1 MKISKI
7 LNVGDTLY
15 SATNGQPM
23 KVTRIYSCG
32 FDTDVDY
39 FSFDEHREL
48 FWLTKRAYLD
58 SKKTIIE
65 GE

>member
-1 MKISKI
+1 MKYQKI
-7 LNVGDTLY
+7 LNVGDVVY
-15 SATNGQPM
+15 SANNGQPM
-23 KVTRIYSCG
+23 KITRIYSCG

-39 FSFDEHREL
+39 FSYDEHRKL

-58 SKKTIIE
+58 SKKITE